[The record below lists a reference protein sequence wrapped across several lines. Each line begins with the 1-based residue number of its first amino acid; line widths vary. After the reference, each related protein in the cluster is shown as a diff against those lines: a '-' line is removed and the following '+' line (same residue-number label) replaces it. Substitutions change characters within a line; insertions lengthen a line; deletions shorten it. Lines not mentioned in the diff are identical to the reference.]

1 MVGTLCAICIVTYIV
16 LNIYILTTPY
26 YVAFI
31 GALLTSDASLL
42 YRLTSLK
49 MLYLF
54 KMLQLLL
61 EVLYLQMFEFPGG
74 CAEAGGMLKL
84 QNDRH
89 VHNPQ

>member
-31 GALLTSDASLL
+31 GALLTDASLL

-61 EVLYLQMFEFPGG
+61 EVLYLQMF
-74 CAEAGGMLKL
+74 
-84 QNDRH
+84 
-89 VHNPQ
+89 